1 MTSLLD
7 RVEGGGEGGEGN
19 RVRGR
24 GKKDTERAGGAD
36 IGRIGERV
44 RGEGHMLS
52 VIVPKRVNPLPPPLD
67 PIV

>member
-7 RVEGGGEGGEGN
+7 RVEGGGEGGEGD

-36 IGRIGERV
+36 IGESERGGAHAV
-44 RGEGHMLS
+44 CYC
-52 VIVPKRVNPLPPPLD
+52 PKES
-67 PIV
+67 